1 MLKCPLESFY
11 VANSEQP
18 VCYANPPAVVLD
30 IFSRQYVQNY
40 NETIRNSAIGLI
52 CYILSFRE
60 FTLVTTF
67 TVIRIDWVKV
77 QPKSLSKLFAAINF
91 FGLLCFFN
99 SVNTMID

>member
-1 MLKCPLESFY
+1 MLQCPLESFY

-52 CYILSFRE
+52 SYITQYKRVYSGYNFYCHTDWLGQSTTEELEQVICYI
-60 FTLVTTF
+60 
-67 TVIRIDWVKV
+67 
-77 QPKSLSKLFAAINF
+77 
-91 FGLLCFFN
+91 
-99 SVNTMID
+99 